1 MTEHPS
7 DVFQRLIADY
17 EERKET
23 RELLERVGGARSK
36 PPKDAV
42 VGDIYINELDLKAY
56 IAVYSNAN
64 SDGGIR
70 WVRATRYDRDRKPF
84 WPTDL

>member
-17 EERKET
+17 EERKKT
-23 RELLERVGGARSK
+23 RELLERVGARSQ

-70 WVRATRYDRDRKPF
+70 WVRAPSYDRYGKPF

>member
-23 RELLERVGGARSK
+23 RELLERVGARSK

-42 VGDIYINELDLKAY
+42 VGDIYINELELDAY
-56 IAVYSNAN
+56 IAVSNGE
-64 SDGGIR
+64 GGIR
-70 WVRATRYDRDRKPF
+70 WIRATSYDRDRKPF
-84 WPTDL
+84 WPTDI